1 MRNHLDG
8 YLEAAEREVPQR
20 TGFFHGLVKLWEL
33 PSRSWRFA
41 EELCLEHVDDEKE
54 SQEAWAYLARGFQLA
69 RRIIFSSSRWWCLW
83 SFRPSRRLRIT
94 LGEANSA
101 AGFRS
106 ISVSKM
112 QDEHILLYKEQ
123 NNKHSRND
131 IIQWHL
137 IIKGQPFW
145 RFPEPSLYP
154 CKSSDGVLKTAGEL
168 CSSGR
173 RLFTA
178 SLPGELGENDCFD
191 WELIWISYE
200 FLFGSVGNAKCRRLQ
215 AYPSL
220 MRHSLKE
227 YTSQIHHSYKEASCQ
242 HIQSTTQLPWFDCS
256 VSWLD
261 AWSLSRLAIS
271 QVLCCNRARH
281 LKSNDM
287 LLTVRQ
293 QCFHAF
299 CKTS

>member
-1 MRNHLDG
+1 MVAYAQPPGWLLGSCRAG
-8 YLEAAEREVPQR
+8 GPQR

-154 CKSSDGVLKTAGEL
+154 CKSPRVLKTAGEL

-191 WELIWISYE
+191 WELIWISY
-200 FLFGSVGNAKCRRLQ
+200 G
-215 AYPSL
+215 
-220 MRHSLKE
+220 
-227 YTSQIHHSYKEASCQ
+227 
-242 HIQSTTQLPWFDCS
+242 
-256 VSWLD
+256 
-261 AWSLSRLAIS
+261 
-271 QVLCCNRARH
+271 
-281 LKSNDM
+281 
-287 LLTVRQ
+287 
-293 QCFHAF
+293 CFR
-299 CKTS
+299 K

>member
-1 MRNHLDG
+1 MHSSLPGILRVPFWRFVKWGTYRTHSQVVHRASKKWKQDASTALVALDHLWWRMRNHLDG
-8 YLEAAEREVPQR
+8 YLEAAEREVRSVQ
-20 TGFFHGLVKLWEL
+20 GFFHGLVKLWEL

-137 IIKGQPFW
+137 IIKGQPFLTISRAKFVSLQISFPCFENRRRGFAVQGAVFLLH
-145 RFPEPSLYP
+145 RFQVSWV
-154 CKSSDGVLKTAGEL
+154 KM
-168 CSSGR
+168 
-173 RLFTA
+173 TA
-178 SLPGELGENDCFD
+178 STEN
-191 WELIWISYE
+191 
-200 FLFGSVGNAKCRRLQ
+200 
-215 AYPSL
+215 
-220 MRHSLKE
+220 
-227 YTSQIHHSYKEASCQ
+227 
-242 HIQSTTQLPWFDCS
+242 
-256 VSWLD
+256 
-261 AWSLSRLAIS
+261 
-271 QVLCCNRARH
+271 
-281 LKSNDM
+281 
-287 LLTVRQ
+287 
-293 QCFHAF
+293 
-299 CKTS
+299 